1 MNLTDLDETRR
12 SGLLAGCKPLKVVR
26 NGMVYAPGDRADSV
40 YFVRD
45 GRIKIVRSNA
55 AGAEVIVG
63 IRTAGD
69 IFGELT
75 WLVESGDR
83 NRKTSAVAIEPST
96 VDSISATVFAG
107 LLHADVEIARA
118 FARGVT
124 RRLAATEQEL
134 TELAGKSVPGRLVDV
149 LGRLASSHGIEEPDG
164 TLRIGM
170 NLTHK
175 DLADLIG
182 TSRETLTKELAV
194 LVDVGL
200 LRVAHKT
207 VTLVQPKAFPYVRV
221 RRREQG

>member
-1 MNLTDLDETRR
+1 MNLADLDDERR
-12 SGLLAGCKPLKVVR
+12 ARLLAGAKPIKLAR
-26 NGMVYAPGDRADSV
+26 NGMTYVAGDRPDSV
-40 YFVRD
+40 YFVRS
-45 GRIKIVRSNA
+45 GRVKIVRSNA

-63 IRTAGD
+63 IRTPGE
-69 IFGELT
+69 IFGELA
-75 WLVESGDR
+75 WLPDSAEGL
-83 NRKTSAVAIEPST
+83 RKTSAVAIETST
-96 VDSISATVFAG
+96 VDRIAVDYFATV
-107 LLHADVEIARA
+107 LRDDPQIARV
-118 FARGVT
+118 FARGIA

-134 TELAGKSVPGRLVDV
+134 TELTGKSVPGRLVDV

-164 TLRIGM
+164 ALRIGM

-207 VTLVQPKAFPYVRV
+207 VTLVQPQAFPYVRT
-221 RRREQG
+221 RRREPG

>member
-1 MNLTDLDETRR
+1 MNLADLDEERR
-12 SGLLAGCKPLKVVR
+12 ARLLAGAKHLKLAR
-26 NGMVYAPGDRADSV
+26 NGLAYVPGDRADGI
-40 YFVRD
+40 YFVRS

-69 IFGELT
+69 IFGELA
-75 WLVESGDR
+75 WLAENGAR
-83 NRKTSAVAIEPST
+83 RRTTSAVAIEAST
-96 VDSISATVFAG
+96 VDRIAVDDFAAILAG
-107 LLHADVEIARA
+107 DGEIARS

-124 RRLAATEQEL
+124 RRLAVAEQEL

-207 VTLVQPKAFPYVRV
+207 VTLVQPKAFPYLRV
-221 RRREQG
+221 RRREPD

>member
-1 MNLTDLDETRR
+1 MNLADLDEERR
-12 SGLLAGCKPLKVVR
+12 ARLLAGAKQFKLTR
-26 NGMVYAPGDRADSV
+26 NALTYVPGDPSDCV
-40 YFVRD
+40 YFVRS
-45 GRIKIVRSNA
+45 GRIKIVRTNA

-69 IFGELT
+69 IFGELA
-75 WLVESGDR
+75 WLPDSGEQL
-83 NRKTSAVAIEPST
+83 RKTSAVAFEPST
-96 VDSISATVFAG
+96 VDRIG
-107 LLHADVEIARA
+107 ADDFGAALGADPQIACA

-124 RRLAATEQEL
+124 RRLAETEQEL
-134 TELAGKSVPGRLVDV
+134 TELTGKSVPGRLVDV
-149 LGRLASSHGIEEPDG
+149 LGRLASSHGVEEPDG
-164 TLRIGM
+164 ALRIGM

-207 VTLVQPKAFPYVRV
+207 VTLVQPKAFPYVRA
-221 RRREQG
+221 RRREPG

>member
-1 MNLTDLDETRR
+1 MNLADLDVERR
-12 SGLLAGCKPLKVVR
+12 ARLLSGGKPLALAR
-26 NGMVYAPGDRADSV
+26 NAMAYVPGDRPDCV
-40 YFVRD
+40 YFVRS

-69 IFGELT
+69 IFGELA
-75 WLVESGDR
+75 WLPNSGEER
-83 NRKTSAVAIEPST
+83 RKTSAVAIEPST
-96 VDSISATVFAG
+96 VDGIGADDFAAV
-107 LLHADVEIARA
+107 LRTDAQIALA

-124 RRLAATEQEL
+124 RRLAETEQEL
-134 TELAGKSVPGRLVDV
+134 TELTGKSVPGRLVDV

-164 TLRIGM
+164 ALRIGM

-207 VTLVQPKAFPYVRV
+207 VTLVQPKAFPYVRA
-221 RRREQG
+221 RRREPG

>member
-1 MNLTDLDETRR
+1 MNLADLDVERR
-12 SGLLAGCKPLKVVR
+12 ARLLSGGKPLALAR
-26 NGMVYAPGDRADSV
+26 NAMAYVPGDRPDCV
-40 YFVRD
+40 YFVRS

-63 IRTAGD
+63 IRTPGD
-69 IFGELT
+69 IFGELA
-75 WLVESGDR
+75 WLPNSGEER
-83 NRKTSAVAIEPST
+83 RKTSAVAIEPST
-96 VDSISATVFAG
+96 VDGIGADDFAAV
-107 LLHADVEIARA
+107 LRADAQIALA

-124 RRLAATEQEL
+124 RRLAETEQEL
-134 TELAGKSVPGRLVDV
+134 TELTGKSVPGRLVDV

-164 TLRIGM
+164 ALRIGM

-207 VTLVQPKAFPYVRV
+207 VTLVQPKAFPYVRA
-221 RRREQG
+221 RRREPG

>member
-1 MNLTDLDETRR
+1 VNLAELDDERRTR
-12 SGLLAGCKPLKVVR
+12 LLDGAKPLKLGR
-26 NGMVYAPGDRADSV
+26 NGIVYSPGDRADRV
-40 YFVRD
+40 YFVSS
-45 GRIKIVRSNA
+45 GRVKIVRSNA

-63 IRTAGD
+63 IRTPGD

-75 WLVESGDR
+75 WLVGTAATPRS
-83 NRKTSAVAIEPST
+83 TSAIAFEPSLVSCVA
-96 VDSISATVFAG
+96 VDDFTA
-107 LLHADVEIARA
+107 LLRADPPIART
-118 FARGVT
+118 FARGIS
-124 RRLAATEQEL
+124 RRLAAAEQEL

-149 LGRLASSHGIEEPDG
+149 LGRLASSHGVPEPDG
-164 TLRIGM
+164 ALRIGM

-207 VTLVQPKAFPYVRV
+207 VTLVQPKAFPYVNG
-221 RRREQG
+221 RRREPD

>member
-1 MNLTDLDETRR
+1 
-12 SGLLAGCKPLKVVR
+12 
-26 NGMVYAPGDRADSV
+26 
-40 YFVRD
+40 
-45 GRIKIVRSNA
+45 
-55 AGAEVIVG
+55 VG

-75 WLVESGDR
+75 WLAPDS
-83 NRKTSAVAIEPST
+83 NRRRRTSAVAIEPAV
-96 VDSISATVFAG
+96 VDSIAVGGFAAI
-107 LLHADVEIARA
+107 LRADGEIART

-164 TLRIGM
+164 ALRIGM

-207 VTLVQPKAFPYVRV
+207 VTLVQPKAFPYVRI
-221 RRREQG
+221 RRREPG

>member
-1 MNLTDLDETRR
+1 MNLADLDETRR
-12 SGLLAGCKPLKVVR
+12 ARILAGAKPLR
-26 NGMVYAPGDRADSV
+26 LARGGLAYAPGDRADAV
-40 YFVRD
+40 YFVRG
-45 GRIKIVRSNA
+45 GRIKIVRTNA
-55 AGAEVIVG
+55 AGGEVIVG
-63 IRTAGD
+63 IRTEGD

-75 WLVESGDR
+75 WLADIDNR
-83 NRKTSAVAIEPST
+83 LRKTSAVAIEASS
-96 VDSISATVFAG
+96 VDRVAADDFSE
-107 LLHADVEIARA
+107 LLHADGEVARA

-134 TELAGKSVPGRLVDV
+134 TELTGKSVPGRLIDV
-149 LGRLASSHGIEEPDG
+149 LGRLALSHGIEEPDG
-164 TLRIGM
+164 SLRIGM

-221 RRREQG
+221 RRREPG